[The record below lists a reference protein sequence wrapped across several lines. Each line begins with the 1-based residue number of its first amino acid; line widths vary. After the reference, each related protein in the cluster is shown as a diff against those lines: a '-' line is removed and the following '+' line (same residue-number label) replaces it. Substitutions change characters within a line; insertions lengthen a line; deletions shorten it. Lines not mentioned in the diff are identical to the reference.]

1 MGSFGANYE
10 DLVPGKDQYYFGNA
24 TVRGIRDQL
33 RENGLPTSGIKYEL
47 YLRLTENGLRLYN
60 DSRPDDIVDEDEDN
74 GEPDNVDTSFE
85 VNDSE
90 VNDSE
95 EDYVEGDESNED
107 NDEGISEAS
116 DSESGDGGE
125 ENNQRGEDQGRDD
138 QGGDNQGGDNQG
150 GDNQGGDNQ
159 RGDNQGGDDQAGDDQ
174 EGQQPRRSGRKRG
187 RDDDDDGDD
196 DDNDDGD
203 RPDRGPP
210 AHRRRSL
217 GMALPPELRTLVVE
231 NLNAPGV
238 WSLID
243 SAPEEYLSSD
253 FNALILE
260 ARYQYRLDYPPPAPF
275 DTPGAFRK
283 SVPYPW
289 PGPGPERP
297 LSLLEWVARRAT
309 QDATFG
315 TANRSRI
322 MRVIDAYLQV
332 YGTADPAALPM
343 PNEREAILYYF
354 RNRADLLTLNHTPLT
369 HAAQHQNPSA
379 VQLLLL
385 RGANV
390 NEVVNGMTALEHAS
404 AAGFVLGA
412 LYHHTFQTAYTLI
425 GAGADVS
432 VLGDTSRLQ
441 ASVALQILTGDP
453 VPAPGLEQPGD
464 FPRIDNLGLSPRQF
478 IGDER
483 SHPYDR
489 MLLTLFV
496 IFYRTMVYPRYI

>member
-24 TVRGIRDQL
+24 TVSGIRDQL

-60 DSRPDDIVDEDEDN
+60 DSRPDDIVDEDQDN
-74 GEPDNVDTSFE
+74 GEPDNEDTSFE

-90 VNDSE
+90 VDNSE

-107 NDEGISEAS
+107 SDEGISEAG

-125 ENNQRGEDQGRDD
+125 ENNH
-138 QGGDNQGGDNQG
+138 
-150 GDNQGGDNQ
+150 
-159 RGDNQGGDDQAGDDQ
+159 GGDDQGRNNQGGNDQ
-174 EGQQPRRSGRKRG
+174 GGQQPRRSDRKRR

-196 DDNDDGD
+196 DDNSDGD

-210 AHRRRSL
+210 ARRRRSL

-238 WSLID
+238 WNLID

-260 ARYQYRLDYPPPAPF
+260 ARYQHRLDYPPPAPV
-275 DTPGAFRK
+275 DTPGSFRK

-289 PGPGPERP
+289 PGPGPARP

-309 QDATFG
+309 LDSRFG

-354 RNRADLLTLNHTPLT
+354 RNRADLLTMNLTPLM
-369 HAAQHQNPSA
+369 HAARAQNPLA

-390 NEVVNGMTALEHAS
+390 NQVVNGMTALEHAG
-404 AAGFVLGA
+404 AAGFVLA
-412 LYHHTFQTAYTLI
+412 PNYAHTFQTAYALI

-432 VLGDTSRLQ
+432 VLGDDSRLQ
-441 ASVALQILTGDP
+441 SSIALQMLTGDP
-453 VPAPGLEQPGD
+453 VPAPGLELPDD
-464 FPRIDNLGLSPRQF
+464 FPRIDNLGLSTRQL
-478 IGDER
+478 IADER

>member
-74 GEPDNVDTSFE
+74 GEPDNEDTSFE
-85 VNDSE
+85 VDDSE
-90 VNDSE
+90 IDNSE
-95 EDYVEGDESNED
+95 EDYVEGDESGEESEED
-107 NDEGISEAS
+107 ISEAGE
-116 DSESGDGGE
+116 SESGDAGE
-125 ENNQRGEDQGRDD
+125 DNNQGGEDQGGDG
-138 QGGDNQGGDNQG
+138 QEGDNQGGGNQG
-150 GDNQGGDNQ
+150 
-159 RGDNQGGDDQAGDDQ
+159 GDNQGGDDQAGD
-174 EGQQPRRSGRKRG
+174 GQGGNQPRRSDRKRR
-187 RDDDDDGDD
+187 RDDGDDGDD

-210 AHRRRSL
+210 ARSRRSL
-217 GMALPPELRTLVVE
+217 GVALPPELRTLVVE

-238 WSLID
+238 WNLID

-253 FNALILE
+253 FNALVLE
-260 ARYQYRLDYPPPAPF
+260 ARYQYRLDYPPPAPY
-275 DTPGAFRK
+275 DPPGAFRK
-283 SVPYPW
+283 TVPYPW

-315 TANRSRI
+315 AANRSRI

-354 RNRADLLTLNHTPLT
+354 RNRADLLTTNLTPLM
-369 HAAQHQNPSA
+369 HAARAQNPLA
-379 VQLLLL
+379 LQLLLL

-390 NEVVNGMTALEHAS
+390 NQVLNGMTALEHAGS
-404 AAGFVLGA
+404 SGFVLTPNYA
-412 LYHHTFQTAYTLI
+412 HTFQTAYVLI

-432 VLGDTSRLQ
+432 VLGDDSRLQ
-441 ASVALQILTGDP
+441 SSIALQLLTGDP
-453 VPAPGLEQPGD
+453 VPAPGLELPDD
-464 FPRIDNLGLSPRQF
+464 FPRIDNLGLSIRQF
-478 IGDER
+478 IADER
-483 SHPYDR
+483 SHLFDR